1 MIYASYNQGCLYY
14 EGRYAEL
21 VSLPKE
27 NSELPYNIELQKVIN
42 PFFGKICKNSQI
54 IPVKIRKNITFE
66 TPKRTR
72 LSIIKPQLLN
82 I

>member
-1 MIYASYNQGCLYY
+1 ML
-14 EGRYAEL
+14 
-21 VSLPKE
+21 K
-27 NSELPYNIELQKVIN
+27 N
-42 PFFGKICKNSQI
+42 PVKSQI